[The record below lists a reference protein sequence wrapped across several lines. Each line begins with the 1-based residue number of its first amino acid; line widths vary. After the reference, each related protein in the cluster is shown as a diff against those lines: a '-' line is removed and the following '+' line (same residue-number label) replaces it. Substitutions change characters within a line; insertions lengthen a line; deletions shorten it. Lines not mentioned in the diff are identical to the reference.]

1 MRLVLASGSP
11 RRRELLTQLGW
22 PFVVLRPDIDE
33 TAFPAEPADQYVAR
47 LSREKA
53 LAVPT
58 EVGDW
63 IIAADT
69 TVALDTAILG
79 KPANNAEATMMLN
92 QLCDREH
99 MVYTGLTVRVDN
111 RFILETT
118 VTATRVTMRNYAAA
132 DIARYVASGDP
143 FDKAG
148 GYAVQDMVFHPVAHL
163 DGCYANVM
171 GLPLC
176 ALAVIFDAQRM
187 ALPKAITC
195 RANSGRCIAEPAV

>member
-53 LAVPT
+53 LAVAT
-58 EVGDW
+58 EVDDW

-92 QLCDREH
+92 QLRDREH

-118 VTATRVTMRNYAAA
+118 VTATRVTMRNYDAT
-132 DIARYVASGDP
+132 DIAQYVASGEP

-176 ALAVIFDAQRM
+176 ALAAIFDTQRM
-187 ALPKAITC
+187 ALPKVITC
-195 RANSGRCIAEPAV
+195 RANSGHCIAEPAV

>member
-53 LAVPT
+53 LAVAA
-58 EVGDW
+58 VADDW

-79 KPANNAEATMMLN
+79 KPADNDEATMMLN
-92 QLCDREH
+92 QLRDREH

-118 VTATRVTMRNYAAA
+118 VTATRVTMRKYDAA
-132 DIARYVASGDP
+132 DIARYVASGEP

-176 ALAVIFDAQRM
+176 ALAAIFDTQRM
-187 ALPKAITC
+187 ALPKVITC

>member
-53 LAVPT
+53 LAVAT
-58 EVGDW
+58 EVDDW

-92 QLCDREH
+92 QLRDREH

-118 VTATRVTMRNYAAA
+118 VTATRVTMRNYDAT
-132 DIARYVASGDP
+132 DIAQYVASGEP

-176 ALAVIFDAQRM
+176 ALAAIFDTQRM
-187 ALPKAITC
+187 ALPKVITC